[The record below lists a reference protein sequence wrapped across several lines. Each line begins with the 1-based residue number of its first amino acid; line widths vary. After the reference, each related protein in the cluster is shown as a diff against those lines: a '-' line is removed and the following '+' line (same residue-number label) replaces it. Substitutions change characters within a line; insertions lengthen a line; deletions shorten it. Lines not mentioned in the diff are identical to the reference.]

1 MMSRILAPRTVTI
14 TVEYLEDGRLPVVRQ
29 FEIPSGSLYFDK
41 EPDGSRL
48 IEIRPFKNSHGLYW
62 HERRITPTTEQEQ
75 IMDQAADDWHPC
87 EAAMELHCPRCS
99 AAPGEQCVTASGNPA
114 RNSHT
119 ARTIP
124 LITAYGSGYEEGY
137 RDGMLRVG
145 AK

>member
-1 MMSRILAPRTVTI
+1 MNRILDPRTITI
-14 TVEYLEDGRLPVVRQ
+14 TLEYLGDDRLPVLHR
-29 FEIPSGSLYFDK
+29 FEVLSGSLYFDK

-48 IEIRPFKNSHGLYW
+48 IEIRPIRTPDGLYW
-62 HERRITPTTEQEQ
+62 RETIITPTAEEEQ
-75 IMDQAADDWHPC
+75 IMLLAADEWSPY

-119 ARTIP
+119 ARTNP

-145 AK
+145 GAK